1 MNLQQLNTFCTVL
14 QEGSMTAAAQKL
26 FLTQPAVSQ
35 QIRQLEDD
43 LGVELLVR
51 GSRKTKSTAQGSLL
65 YDFASRIIHLAKQA
79 ELSIQSMG
87 AEVSGPIRVGTLNS
101 LGLHLISPVF
111 SIFLQNN
118 NQVSLKLNY
127 GSGIKMIDALE
138 NGEVDV
144 AILPDAK
151 REYGGMPG
159 EKVAELIG
167 RDEMWLVASTTT
179 TSGQEIPSEVYM
191 RDLGM
196 FPLILLTNEY
206 PNFNNQLSKG
216 MKKAGVQMRPV
227 FESSNVGSLKRIIE
241 SGLGWGF
248 LPAHSIK
255 KQITSGRMKR
265 IKVKDFD
272 YSMDLICYYPNH
284 HRNYKTTEVF
294 VEILRQQ
301 SSSLLVPPS
310 Q

>member
-14 QEGSMTAAAQKL
+14 KEGSMTAAAQKL

-51 GSRKTKSTAQGSLL
+51 GSRKTKPTAQGGLL
-65 YDFASRIIHLAKQA
+65 FDYASRIIHLAKQA

-87 AEVSGPIRVGTLNS
+87 AEVSGPMRVGTLNS

-111 SIFLQNN
+111 SIFLKNN
-118 NQVSLKLNY
+118 NNVSLNLNY
-127 GSGIKMIDALE
+127 GDGVKMLQALDA
-138 NGEVDV
+138 GEVDV
-144 AILPDAK
+144 CILPDADL
-151 REYGGMPG
+151 EYGGIQG
-159 EKVAELIG
+159 DKVAEIIG
-167 RDEMWLVASTTT
+167 TDEMWLVAA
-179 TSGQEIPSEVYM
+179 GNENEVPSEIFLKDIASY
-191 RDLGM
+191 
-196 FPLILLTNEY
+196 PSIQLTKEY
-206 PNFNNQLSKG
+206 PNFNNQLNKDL
-216 MKKAGVQMRPV
+216 KKIGLNIRPV

-248 LPAHSIK
+248 LPAHSIR
-255 KQITSGRMKR
+255 KQVNSGRMKR
-265 IKVKDFD
+265 IFVRDFQ
-272 YSMDLICYYPNH
+272 YKMNIMCYYPSH

-301 SSSLLVPPS
+301 STGLLVGTAS
-310 Q
+310 KN

>member
-14 QEGSMTAAAQKL
+14 KEGSMTAAAQKL

-51 GSRKTKSTAQGSLL
+51 GSRKTKPTAQGGLL
-65 YDFASRIIHLAKQA
+65 FDYASRIIHLAKQA

-87 AEVSGPIRVGTLNS
+87 AEVSGPLRVGTLNS

-111 SIFLQNN
+111 SIFLKNN
-118 NQVSLKLNY
+118 NNVSLKLNY
-127 GSGIKMIDALE
+127 GDGVKMLQALDA
-138 NGEVDV
+138 GEVDIC
-144 AILPDAK
+144 ILPDAEL
-151 REYGGMPG
+151 EYGGMQG
-159 EKVAELIG
+159 DKVAEPIG
-167 RDEMWLVASTTT
+167 QDEMWLVAA
-179 TSGQEIPSEVYM
+179 GNENDVPSEIYLK
-191 RDLGM
+191 DLASY
-196 FPLILLTNEY
+196 PSIQLTKEY
-206 PNFNNQLSKG
+206 PNFNNTLARDL
-216 MKKAGVQMRPV
+216 KKIGLNIRPV

-248 LPAHSIK
+248 LPAHSIR
-255 KQITSGRMKR
+255 KQVSSGRMKR
-265 IKVKDFD
+265 IMVRDFN
-272 YSMDLICYYPNH
+272 YRMNLICYYPTH

-301 SSSLLVPPS
+301 STSLLVGPS
-310 Q
+310 ETN

>member
-14 QEGSMTAAAQKL
+14 KEGSMTAAAQKL

-51 GSRKTKSTAQGSLL
+51 GSRKTKPTAQGGLL
-65 YDFASRIIHLAKQA
+65 FDYASRIIHLAKQA

-87 AEVSGPIRVGTLNS
+87 AEVSGPLRVGTLNS

-111 SIFLQNN
+111 SIFLKNN
-118 NQVSLKLNY
+118 NNVSLKLNY
-127 GSGIKMIDALE
+127 GDGVKMLQALE
-138 NGEVDV
+138 AGEVDIC
-144 AILPDAK
+144 ILPDADL
-151 REYGGMPG
+151 EFGGMQG
-159 EKVAELIG
+159 DKVAEPIG
-167 RDEMWLVASTTT
+167 RDEMWLVAA
-179 TSGQEIPSEVYM
+179 GNENDVPSEIYLK
-191 RDLGM
+191 DLVSY
-196 FPLILLTNEY
+196 PSIQLTKEY
-206 PNFNNQLSKG
+206 PNFNNQLSKDL
-216 MKKAGVQMRPV
+216 KKIGLNIRPV

-248 LPAHSIK
+248 LPAHSIR
-255 KQITSGRMKR
+255 KQVSSGRMKR
-265 IKVKDFD
+265 ILVRDFQ
-272 YSMDLICYYPNH
+272 YVMNIMCYYPTH

-301 SSSLLVPPS
+301 SQSLLVGPS
-310 Q
+310 ETN